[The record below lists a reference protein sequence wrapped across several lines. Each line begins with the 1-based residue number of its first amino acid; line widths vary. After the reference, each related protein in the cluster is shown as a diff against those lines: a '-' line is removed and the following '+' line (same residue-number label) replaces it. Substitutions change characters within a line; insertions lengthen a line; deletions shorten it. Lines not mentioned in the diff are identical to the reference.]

1 LRNFTLRTKLI
12 ATLTTLLLSAFII
25 TNIINYQVSKKSLH
39 TNLVEENLPL
49 ISNNI
54 YSQIQKDLMRPIHIS
69 SLMAND
75 TFVKEWITSGEKD
88 VSKIQEYLLEIR
100 DQYGFVSTFLV
111 SDKTRHYY
119 HFNGIHKTISEQD
132 NHDVWYYDFKKLN
145 VNYALDIDTDEAY
158 NNHLTIFINHRL
170 HDANGNLLGVTGVG
184 LSMTQIGELLASYQ
198 GRFERNIYL
207 VNTNGIVQIHQ
218 DLSLIENMN
227 VFDDPTIEQLAR
239 SIQGKNENVTAT
251 EFDREDKHILLSI
264 RYIPEFDWFL
274 FVEQNETSTL
284 SHLRENLFR
293 NLLFGFV
300 MSVLII
306 IINIITVNYFQRKLV
321 RMATIDSLTGINN
334 REHFI
339 NLCELEFKRSMRY
352 GKPLSVVMIDIDFFK
367 SINDSYGHAI
377 GDRVLAKFADICQQN
392 LRTSDIF
399 GRVGG
404 EEFGAILLET
414 SIEKAYDVTNRLRQT
429 IEKTEIIVEKKKI
442 QFTISIGLTS
452 SKKEDA
458 SFDRALN
465 RADEALYMAKNGGRN
480 RIESI

>member
-1 LRNFTLRTKLI
+1 
-12 ATLTTLLLSAFII
+12 
-25 TNIINYQVSKKSLH
+25 
-39 TNLVEENLPL
+39 
-49 ISNNI
+49 
-54 YSQIQKDLMRPIHIS
+54 
-69 SLMAND
+69 
-75 TFVKEWITSGEKD
+75 
-88 VSKIQEYLLEIR
+88 
-100 DQYGFVSTFLV
+100 
-111 SDKTRHYY
+111 
-119 HFNGIHKTISEQD
+119 
-132 NHDVWYYDFKKLN
+132 
-145 VNYALDIDTDEAY
+145 
-158 NNHLTIFINHRL
+158 
-170 HDANGNLLGVTGVG
+170 
-184 LSMTQIGELLASYQ
+184 
-198 GRFERNIYL
+198 
-207 VNTNGIVQIHQ
+207 
-218 DLSLIENMN
+218 
-227 VFDDPTIEQLAR
+227 
-239 SIQGKNENVTAT
+239 
-251 EFDREDKHILLSI
+251 
-264 RYIPEFDWFL
+264 
-274 FVEQNETSTL
+274 
-284 SHLRENLFR
+284 
-293 NLLFGFV
+293 
-300 MSVLII
+300 
-306 IINIITVNYFQRKLV
+306 
-321 RMATIDSLTGINN
+321 MATIDSLTGINN